1 MGTEA
6 ALKRNG
12 KPGWDFCQRVLMEEE
27 GGWRNRARKRQWI
40 CNHFSCT
47 SNSGFPLLKLP
58 LLLSNL
64 NIFLFSQLYV
74 RQVKT
79 LTSDPKKMQ
88 KEYHCA
94 DTEEEAQSWYWQG
107 LCWTQGIQAATEKPR
122 DQTQSTRLRQVNAN
136 FKYLWLRRSKTF
148 KVSTASTS
156 LPKWSVRAAAD
167 TSACSVRPMVPKN
180 RWRKHPT
187 TATSH

>member
-1 MGTEA
+1 
-6 ALKRNG
+6 
-12 KPGWDFCQRVLMEEE
+12 MEEE

-94 DTEEEAQSWYWQG
+94 DTEEEAQS
-107 LCWTQGIQAATEKPR
+107 
-122 DQTQSTRLRQVNAN
+122 
-136 FKYLWLRRSKTF
+136 
-148 KVSTASTS
+148 
-156 LPKWSVRAAAD
+156 
-167 TSACSVRPMVPKN
+167 
-180 RWRKHPT
+180 
-187 TATSH
+187 